1 MIIRRH
7 DDKKNE
13 WELKNM
19 QSNLK
24 EKERMSVSEMHEEK
38 KIRDQILRDETQ
50 NYINDV
56 DETLSS
62 MNQINQF

>member
-1 MIIRRH
+1 
-7 DDKKNE
+7 
-13 WELKNM
+13 M